1 MHTMSVLQFDL
12 NMRGSYQKRWGVDG
26 EDQITFTDS
35 VLTFKHNSL
44 GDEVRED
51 GQYDHHD
58 SEEEHLLHSC
68 PYALLLSHLAVS
80 HYSKPGP

>member
-1 MHTMSVLQFDL
+1 M
-12 NMRGSYQKRWGVDG
+12 
-26 EDQITFTDS
+26 
-35 VLTFKHNSL
+35 LTFKHNSL
-44 GDEVRED
+44 GEEVRED